1 MKRILTALSLPPPS
15 PAQRWQVRRPRK
27 RVGAGVGVS
36 VVLQSEPLSAAHWRR
51 RTTIHTGT
59 MAIMRRIPIR
69 RPACGAMYG
78 RAMLGFAPASDHR
91 SRKPREGKRVRRFPW
106 RKRLA
111 LAKRG
116 DFRHLTSAKE

>member
-78 RAMLGFAPASDHR
+78 RAMLGFAPASDHQSGKLR
-91 SRKPREGKRVRRFPW
+91 RKTVEAFPR

-111 LAKRG
+111 FAKGG